1 MKTYFAAFIPSDG
14 QCSVLFADFELAAQG
29 DTLEDAFAAA
39 QDALRG
45 RTKCMVEDRE
55 ALPEASDMARAR
67 DKIALWCREEGM
79 ELPEGT
85 LYQMVPCD
93 VPATRLVRVNVSFP
107 ETVLE
112 RIDAKARLAGM
123 SRSGFLAA
131 AQAYS

>member
-1 MKTYFAAFIPSDG
+1 
-14 QCSVLFADFELAAQG
+14 
-29 DTLEDAFAAA
+29 
-39 QDALRG
+39 
-45 RTKCMVEDRE
+45 
-55 ALPEASDMARAR
+55 MARAR
-67 DKIALWCREEGM
+67 DKILLWCREEGM

-131 AQAYS
+131 AAQAYS